1 MQRAQPPTEITPEDF
16 FTRWVPVQVASDE
29 QRRRQRNRNIALMV
43 VLLAL
48 VALFYV
54 ITIVRIGGGA

>member
-1 MQRAQPPTEITPEDF
+1 MTTRAMTTGEAEM
-16 FTRWVPVQVASDE
+16 DE
-29 QRRRQRNRNIALMV
+29 RQRRIRARNRALLL

-54 ITIVRIGGGA
+54 ISIVRMSGG

>member
-1 MQRAQPPTEITPEDF
+1 MADDRERRVRA
-16 FTRWVPVQVASDE
+16 
-29 QRRRQRNRNIALMV
+29 RNRALFA

-54 ITIVRIGGGA
+54 LAIVRMSG